1 MPPLFLQATAITHDI
16 DIYPFFS
23 YFCHSYFHSALL
35 SGVVT
40 TKDEDQLQIPPTS
53 EVEMIERTLNLSTPP
68 PTVVVNSA
76 VVSDG
81 DVLPVAVAILPTL
94 QTLLPSNLSG

>member
-1 MPPLFLQATAITHDI
+1 MVTA
-16 DIYPFFS
+16 
-23 YFCHSYFHSALL
+23 
-35 SGVVT
+35 
-40 TKDEDQLQIPPTS
+40 KDEDQLQIPPTS